1 DGTAAQLAYAHLDW
15 APLALLGGT
24 LEIDA
29 LTARGLHLTLPPP
42 SADEAEA
49 PRALALP
56 FAVRADNVA
65 LEDIR
70 ITRAGAAPFAIG
82 AIELERTIDSE
93 RARIERLRVAAPRFD
108 VRAHGSIGL
117 EPDTEGTLTTDWRV
131 EPPGQPAVAGAGE
144 VRGNLARLVIEQR
157 VSAPVP
163 ARVRA
168 QVQDALGDMTWS
180 AEASVPEFP
189 AGALGL
195 DDIDARAA
203 LSLSASGTRERFR
216 AEGDVRALLP
226 ALPPIAG
233 RFELRGESEG
243 PIALE
248 QLLLAPE
255 DAPARL
261 TARGQWQPGDGRWQA
276 HLAWERLQWPLR
288 GEPLLRS
295 PEGTLEASG
304 TRAQY
309 RLALAAR
316 ALVPQLPPLALEA
329 RGQGDRRRVTLQ
341 EVRAR
346 AEDATVG
353 GTLRFAWAP
362 AVEWQT
368 RLAWENLR
376 WPFAPDPRVRSPQ
389 GTLAAS
395 GNLERYTLE
404 AQAATRADG
413 LPDARWHVSGAG
425 DRRHVALDRVRLEA
439 LDATLQGRVRAAW
452 APALEWEA
460 TLQGADIDPSGAWP
474 EWPGRL
480 ALAARASGDAQV
492 QRVHIESLK
501 GQLRGQAIA
510 ASARATRRGE

>member
-248 QLLLAPE
+248 QLVLVPE

-309 RLALAAR
+309 RLAPPAR
-316 ALVPQLPPLALEA
+316 APAPPLPPPPAPA
-329 RGQGDRRRVTLQ
+329 RGPRPGGPPPGDAAGGARPCRGCDRRRHLALRLGAGRRVADPTRLGKPALA
-341 EVRAR
+341 VRAR
-346 AEDATVG
+346 PARSQPAGHARGERQSRALYARGAG
-353 GTLRFAWAP
+353 G
-362 AVEWQT
+362 
-368 RLAWENLR
+368 
-376 WPFAPDPRVRSPQ
+376 DPSR
-389 GTLAAS
+389 
-395 GNLERYTLE
+395 
-404 AQAATRADG
+404 
-413 LPDARWHVSGAG
+413 PDA
-425 DRRHVALDRVRLEA
+425 
-439 LDATLQGRVRAAW
+439 
-452 APALEWEA
+452 
-460 TLQGADIDPSGAWP
+460 
-474 EWPGRL
+474 PG
-480 ALAARASGDAQV
+480 
-492 QRVHIESLK
+492 
-501 GQLRGQAIA
+501 
-510 ASARATRRGE
+510 TR